1 MILLAHET
9 SVPWSELLRWS
20 PARRMAALVVIREN
34 QGGKMNWR
42 TGQMDWPKIG
52 GG

>member
-9 SVPWSELLRWS
+9 SVPWDDLLRWS
-20 PARRMAALVVIREN
+20 PARRLAALVVIRES

-42 TGQMDWPKIG
+42 AGKIEWPKR
-52 GG
+52 